1 MVQFHGAIPNLACS
15 ITLHEVIKIWMPRI
29 IHFRTLRW
37 LIAVSMT
44 NLHHKSS
51 SNLIYFYEQNWK
63 LYLAFSFTMT
73 RFTYVVIHFL
83 FKSPYH
89 FLVNSSSFFS
99 FNEFPLVA
107 FKFASNSPASL
118 FVQIVDLFFVVLSCM
133 EHKNLPW

>member
-1 MVQFHGAIPNLACS
+1 LLACVVQFHGAIPNLACS

-37 LIAVSMT
+37 LIAISMT

-107 FKFASNSPASL
+107 FNLLQIHRLHHSYKLFIFSL
-118 FVQIVDLFFVVLSCM
+118 YFF
-133 EHKNLPW
+133 HA